1 MSSSMLVTC
10 LVVGLPVALALVVTC
25 SPSGSTPPRTC
36 WTRGCRRPTPRG
48 SWPAGSAVRPARRT
62 ATCSA
67 PAGPGMLRCPP
78 RPRCSPSNCRCRSSR
93 GSVRCRRVGADAVGG
108 GRAGVGGIL
117 GAGASRASA
126 PVSERVVETEFV
138 FDRLQAAELSAAYRI
153 LVPERPSR
161 SVRAGQEA
169 SRADEQRSDLCPGLL
184 GPAEGAGDDPIP
196 DRGVACARRTAGSG
210 RA

>member
-1 MSSSMLVTC
+1 MSRGGSAGRARGDVFAERVNAAAELLDAGVPAAEAARELAGRFGCSPRQAHRYVQRAGRSGHVAVPGPAAVFT
-10 LVVGLPVALALVVTC
+10 VKLPVPLVA
-25 SPSGSTPPRTC
+25 R
-36 WTRGCRRPTPRG
+36 
-48 SWPAGSAVRPARRT
+48 VRDA
-62 ATCSA
+62 
-67 PAGPGMLRCPP
+67 
-78 RPRCSPSNCRCRSSR
+78 
-93 GSVRCRRVGADAVGG
+93 CRRVGAHAVRG
-108 GRAGVGGIL
+108 GRAGVGGVL

-138 FDRLQAAELSAAYRI
+138 FDRLQAAELSVAYRI

-184 GPAEGAGDDPIP
+184 GPAEGAGDDRVA
-196 DRGVACARRTAGSG
+196 DRGAARARRAAGSG

>member
-1 MSSSMLVTC
+1 MLSSTLMTC
-10 LVVGLPVALALVVTC
+10 LVLPAVGALVVTC
-25 SPSGSTPPRTC
+25 SRSGSTLLRTC
-36 WTRGCRRPTPRG
+36 WTRVCGRGMPRG
-48 SWPAGSAVRPARRT
+48 SWRSGSVVRRGRRT

-67 PAGPGMLRCPP
+67 RVGPDMSRY
-78 RPRCSPSNCRCRSSR
+78 RHRRRCSPSSCRCRSSR
-93 GSVRCRRVGADAVGG
+93 GSARMPPRRGARCGR
-108 GRAGVGGIL
+108 GRAGVGGVL

-169 SRADEQRSDLCPGLL
+169 SRADEQRSNLCPGLL
-184 GPAEGAGDDPIP
+184 GPAQGAGHDRIP
-196 DRGVACARRTAGSG
+196 DRSVACARRTAGLG